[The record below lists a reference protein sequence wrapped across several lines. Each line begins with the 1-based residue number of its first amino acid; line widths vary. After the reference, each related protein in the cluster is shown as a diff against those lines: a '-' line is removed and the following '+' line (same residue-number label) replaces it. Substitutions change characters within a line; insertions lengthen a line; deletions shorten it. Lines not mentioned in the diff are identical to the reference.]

1 MGKLFLPNWPNWL
14 NWIEHQTSNLGVTGS
29 SPALGE
35 WWKGKRKEKGKGERE
50 RKREKGKGKGERG
63 NGKGE
68 RVCLVKVTHMLA

>member
-35 WWKGKRKEKGKGERE
+35 WWKGKRKEKGKEKE
-50 RKREKGKGKGERG
+50 KEKGKGKGF
-63 NGKGE
+63 
-68 RVCLVKVTHMLA
+68 A